1 MRRKG
6 ILSQKRPAAGGEA
19 RGRASFLWLRKDLYA
34 AERNFVAEAPPAG
47 GEARGRASFFLEP
60 VTKIVKKI

>member
-1 MRRKG
+1 MRREG
-6 ILSQKRPAAGGEA
+6 ILSQKRPA
-19 RGRASFLWLRKDLYA
+19 
-34 AERNFVAEAPPAG
+34 AG